1 MIEKYREVHDSI
13 NYLFKLKDNNGS
25 CDDSQYT

>member
-13 NYLFKLKDNNGS
+13 NYLFKLKDNGG
-25 CDDSQYT
+25 CDDSQFT